1 MADGKLMAKAN
12 AAMLEAANQDGAH
25 QEAGARQVLTFD
37 LHGETFALEAGLVRE
52 VLDPPAETPVPGAA
66 PFVGAVINF
75 RGRVI
80 PLADLRLAF
89 GLERA
94 EATLDSRIVVIEY
107 ELDGDP
113 TLIGLRAD
121 KVHEVTTVDVA
132 AIEEAPK
139 VGMRWRADFVR
150 GLVRRGGDL
159 IVLPDLAQIFATRG
173 GATAA
178 VVPLATS

>member
-1 MADGKLMAKAN
+1 MN
-12 AAMLEAANQDGAH
+12 AIDRAAEPQ
-25 QEAGARQVLTFD
+25 QVLTFD
-37 LHGETFALEAGLVRE
+37 LRGETFALEAGVVRE
-52 VLDPPAETPVPGAA
+52 VLDVAPETAVPGAA

-94 EATLDSRIVVIEY
+94 EATIDSRIVVIEY

-121 KVHEVTTVDVA
+121 KVHEVTTVETADM
-132 AIEEAPK
+132 EEAPR
-139 VGMRWRADFVR
+139 VGMRWRADFIR
-150 GLVRRGGDL
+150 GLVRRNDDL
-159 IVLPDLAQIFATRG
+159 IVVPDLTQIFATRG
-173 GATAA
+173 GATGA
-178 VVPLATS
+178 VLPFVAS